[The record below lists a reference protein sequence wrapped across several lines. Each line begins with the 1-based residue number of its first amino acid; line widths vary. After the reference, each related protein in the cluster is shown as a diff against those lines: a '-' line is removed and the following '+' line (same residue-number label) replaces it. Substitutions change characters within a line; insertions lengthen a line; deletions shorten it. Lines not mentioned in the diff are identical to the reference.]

1 MLTSEFQAPA
11 REAGRLEDEGEV
23 VEVSL
28 EEDTPRKW
36 TGPEKWQVWL
46 AGVGLLVTIATGVVQ
61 LAR

>member
-1 MLTSEFQAPA
+1 M
-11 REAGRLEDEGEV
+11 
-23 VEVSL
+23 SL